1 MKFIVDATRERE
13 HSGRSGRRTCDE
25 GHAACMEE
33 QEPAGRHQISVGWI
47 VDREER
53 REEQLR
59 KLVVPVTLKV
69 TRLS

>member
-47 VDREER
+47 VDREE
-53 REEQLR
+53 QLSSASNFESNAAIM
-59 KLVVPVTLKV
+59 THE
-69 TRLS
+69 